1 MMLRTDPPGDNR
13 GRAEAMQEDA
23 EFVAMVPVSDLDR
36 SVAWYGEVFGLE
48 PAWRGDGVAQYRSAF
63 ARFDLYVTASA
74 GTAQHT
80 LAAWIVDDVEDAVA
94 SLRDR
99 GVVFEEYD
107 FPALKTVD
115 GIADLGYERAAWF
128 RDPDGNILSVGQ
140 PTG

>member
-1 MMLRTDPPGDNR
+1 MLEG
-13 GRAEAMQEDA
+13 A

-36 SVAWYGEVFGLE
+36 SVRWYRETLGLE
-48 PAWRGDGVAQYRSAF
+48 PAWRGEGVAQYRSGST
-63 ARFDLYVTASA
+63 RFDLYVTASA

-94 SLRDR
+94 RLRGR

-107 FPALKTVD
+107 FPGLKTMD

-128 RDPDGNILSVGQ
+128 RDPDRNILSVGQ
-140 PTG
+140 PTP